1 MAVQLEFINILIKRE
16 SIHRIISGGWEEFC
30 VRWSQNSLQTSLP
43 YLALINLPQRPLWR
57 YR

>member
-16 SIHRIISGGWEEFC
+16 SIHRIVSGGWKEFC
-30 VRWSQNSLQTSLP
+30 VRWSQNSLQISLI
-43 YLALINLPQRPLWR
+43 YLAFIDLPQRPLWR